1 MHHVMQASPSRFLRV
16 NQSDSQYM
24 LNPADCQNKTAGS
37 GSDNGQIVTEIAH
50 VMNLAI
56 ANTSLSQK
64 KFTSLKPDYRL

>member
-1 MHHVMQASPSRFLRV
+1 
-16 NQSDSQYM
+16 M
-24 LNPADCQNKTAGS
+24 LNPTDYRNKTAGS
-37 GSDNGQIVTEIAH
+37 GSDNGQIVTGIAH